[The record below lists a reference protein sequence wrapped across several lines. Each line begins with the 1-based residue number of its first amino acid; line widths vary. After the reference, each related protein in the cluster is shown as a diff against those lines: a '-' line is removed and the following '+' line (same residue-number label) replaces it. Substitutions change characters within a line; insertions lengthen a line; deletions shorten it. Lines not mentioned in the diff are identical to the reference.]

1 MKSPNTMREQ
11 AYNSNQGYYNAPQS
25 LSAGFAGGRSR
36 PKRLDIFLHAS
47 KTLKLIGALLTDR
60 RIPLWRKA
68 LFFGSIISLLVILLF
83 PDALNE
89 FVLSTVLPLAGT
101 VLGIPIDA
109 GFDWLAF
116 ALAIVSLMRFFPPE
130 LVAEHYRYV
139 FRK

>member
-1 MKSPNTMREQ
+1 MKSSNTMRQ
-11 AYNSNQGYYNAPQS
+11 QVYSNSQDYHNAPQS
-25 LSAGFAGGRSR
+25 LSAGFTGKRSR
-36 PKRLDIFLHAS
+36 PRRLDIFFHAG
-47 KTLKLIGALLTDR
+47 KTLKLIGALVTDR

-68 LFFGSIISLLVILLF
+68 LFFGSVGSLLVLLLF

-89 FVLSTVLPLAGT
+89 FVLSTLVPLAGT

-116 ALAIVSLMRFFPPE
+116 ALAIVSLLRFFPPE

-139 FRK
+139 FRN